1 MYVELKLVFFFAQVH
16 SVTRLSTSR
25 LAPHSHKFFAF
36 RLLSQVSRSLSCAAG
51 WDVCHGLFLFFRK
64 VQPVWFR
71 SLFPSF
77 LFFFIYE
84 TSCQLRVEWARLL
97 DTRTRP
103 VWRSFSFCWH
113 QKPLK
118 WWWEKS
124 SLPAA
129 SQNDQ
134 KGNTY
139 RGPSDTQRR
148 TDRRTLAHVF
158 KENTVGQTTPE
169 KVVRVW
175 SLHLLL
181 IKVSV

>member
-1 MYVELKLVFFFAQVH
+1 MWSWNCWVFLPRFTLLQGCPPQSSLLIPTNSLHPGSSLRSHARFHVRLVRMFVTDCFCFSVRCNRFDLGHFF
-16 SVTRLSTSR
+16 
-25 LAPHSHKFFAF
+25 
-36 RLLSQVSRSLSCAAG
+36 LL
-51 WDVCHGLFLFFRK
+51 F
-64 VQPVWFR
+64 
-71 SLFPSF
+71 
-77 LFFFIYE
+77 FFFIYE